1 MSDINPVLIA
11 IIAVAIAF
19 FLLSG
24 LRKPARAAADSNNN
38 NSAAARGGARAAAGG
53 KPMVSVSGGCVVR
66 FGAGGPHVPPE
77 AAQALRSLAAG
88 AAVHLVT
95 QLPRDTDELERQV
108 MAALDAAGV
117 FGAGGCDRRR
127 AIFCSTEDGRGSIVR
142 QLAPALHV
150 DESAKVVSY
159 LAPHVPRVVKIGAS
173 LAAASSAAAEIPS
186 APSLAEYVVQMTAAP
201 Q

>member
-1 MSDINPVLIA
+1 MSDVNPVLIA
-11 IIAVAIAF
+11 IIAVAICF
-19 FLLSG
+19 FLLSPG
-24 LRKPARAAADSNNN
+24 CDASRARRRRRQQQQQRQVL
-38 NSAAARGGARAAAGG
+38 RGGARAAAGG

-142 QLAPALHV
+142 QLAPART
-150 DESAKVVSY
+150 STRA
-159 LAPHVPRVVKIGAS
+159 RRW
-173 LAAASSAAAEIPS
+173 
-186 APSLAEYVVQMTAAP
+186 
-201 Q
+201 